1 MEKDFINLVK
11 TLKIEFVVID
21 DDWSFLMEQFMEI
34 LTHWSDPEFVAQYR
48 KYLVIIVFLYSFFEV
63 VFPPLPGDSLLILS
77 GSLTGL
83 SGSNPLGIIISASLG
98 TFASSTMLYLLGA
111 KMGKALLHSSKDSQ
125 LLNSKMFY
133 RMEKWFRKY
142 GFWTIALSRFIPVV
156 RSGII
161 LAAGMVNM
169 EKRRSFLVVA
179 VSIIVSTSIFVVSG
193 SRLGQNWRKLPELWN
208 SRIKTICLIILCLI
222 IVYLVLVRF
231 YNFIKDQNQKR
242 RAKNE

>member
-1 MEKDFINLVK
+1 
-11 TLKIEFVVID
+11 
-21 DDWSFLMEQFMEI
+21 MEQFMEI

-77 GSLTGL
+77 GSLAGL
-83 SGSNPLGIIISASLG
+83 SDGSPIVIIISASLG

-111 KMGKALLHSSKDSQ
+111 KMGKSLLHSSKESQ
-125 LLNSKMFY
+125 LLNYKMFH

-142 GFWTIALSRFIPVV
+142 GFWTIVLSRFIPVV

-169 EKRRSFLVVA
+169 EKSRSFLAVG
-179 VSIIVSTSIFVVSG
+179 VSIIVSTSIFVASG
-193 SRLGQNWRKLPELWN
+193 SYLGQNWRKLPEFWN
-208 SRIKTICLIILCLI
+208 SRIKRICLTILCLI
-222 IVYLVLVRF
+222 IAYLVLVRF
-231 YNFIKDQNQKR
+231 YNYL
-242 RAKNE
+242 KNPKPKAAGEK

>member
-1 MEKDFINLVK
+1 
-11 TLKIEFVVID
+11 
-21 DDWSFLMEQFMEI
+21 MEI

-77 GSLTGL
+77 GSLSGL
-83 SGSNPLGIIISASLG
+83 SGSSPIAIIISASLG

-111 KMGKALLHSSKDSQ
+111 KMEKALLHSSKHSH
-125 LLNSKMFY
+125 LLNSKMFH

-142 GFWTIALSRFIPVV
+142 GFWTIVLSRFIPVV

-169 EKRRSFLVVA
+169 EKNRSFLA
-179 VSIIVSTSIFVVSG
+179 VGASIIVSTSIYVVSG
-193 SRLGQNWRKLPELWN
+193 SFLGQNWRKLPEFWN
-208 SRIKTICLIILCLI
+208 DRIKSICLIILCLI
-222 IVYLVLVRF
+222 IVYLVLVRLYKF
-231 YNFIKDQNQKR
+231 LEVQNQKR